1 MDIVG
6 NVVVVEVYPV
16 CSRVRS
22 AHGPVWV
29 KLIEHQ
35 RGNDQRVR
43 RLAEYTIVTP
53 VRARAR
59 ACTVVARGELELTG
73 EVNVGGIGRSSPLLH
88 LVKHDRA
95 TRVACAAK
103 VLAGV
108 EGACRVA
115 AGREGAPLM

>member
-1 MDIVG
+1 MMDIVG
-6 NVVVVEVYPV
+6 NVIVVEVHPV
-16 CSRVRS
+16 SAPVRS

-59 ACTVVARGELELTG
+59 PCTVVARGELELTG
-73 EVNVGGIGRSSPLLH
+73 EVNVGGIGCGSPLLH
-88 LVKHDRA
+88 LIKYDRT

-103 VLAGV
+103 VLAGA
-108 EGACRVA
+108 EGASSVA
-115 AGREGAPLM
+115 EGGAPLM